1 MSHPKPRKAQYD
13 ERGPVPQDVIRAVE
27 FELPPLAAG
36 HARVAVLAAPINPSD
51 VLTLTGEYGLLP
63 PLPAVGGN
71 EGVGRV
77 LELGEGA
84 TGPEPGTVVLLPVGC
99 GTWTTHLDV
108 PAKALVPLP
117 SGVDPVQLSMMTVNP
132 PTALLM
138 LSEFVDLKPGD
149 WVIQNA
155 ANSAVGGYLVQLAKL
170 RGINTL
176 NVVRRESAVEAVRA
190 SGAEHVLVEAEDLP
204 KRVRDLVG
212 DVPVRLAVDCIGGVS
227 TEHLAR
233 CLAEGGTLVNYGAMS
248 GERCMISPRYFV
260 FRDITLRGFWLSQ
273 WYKRASVE
281 QRMKVFAEIAGLIAE
296 GKLEARVQAHYDL
309 DHIRQA
315 VQAAASGARDGKI
328 VLEPNGP
335 SRAAI

>member
-1 MSHPKPRKAQYD
+1 MTPRKAQYS
-13 ERGPVPQDVIRAVE
+13 ERGPVPQDVISAVA

-36 HARVAVLAAPINPSD
+36 QVRVAVLAAPINPSD

-77 LELGEGA
+77 IEVA
-84 TGPEPGTVVLLPVGC
+84 DDVTGLAVGTVVLLPVGC
-99 GTWTTHLDV
+99 GTWTTHLTL

-117 SGVDPVQLSMMTVNP
+117 EGVDPVQLSMLTVNP

-138 LSEFVDLKPGD
+138 LTEFVDLQPGD

-155 ANSAVGGYLVQLAKL
+155 ANSAVGGYLIQLAKL
-170 RGINTL
+170 RGINTV
-176 NVVRRESAVEAVRA
+176 NVVRRASAIDAVKA
-190 SGAEHVLVEAEDLP
+190 SGAEHVVVDAEDLP
-204 KRVRDLVG
+204 KRVREATG
-212 DVPVRLAVDCIGGVS
+212 GAGIRLAIDCVGGVS
-227 TEHLAR
+227 TENLAR
-233 CLAEGGTLVNYGAMS
+233 CLDEGGTLVNYGAMS

-273 WYKRASVE
+273 WFKKATPAQRSSV
-281 QRMKVFAEIAGLIAE
+281 FGEIAGLIAQ
-296 GKLEARVQAHYDL
+296 GKLEARVQATYSL
-309 DHIRQA
+309 EHIKEA

-335 SRAAI
+335 ARAAL